1 MMKALLR
8 SLLALLILMGALLAF
23 ILTPMG
29 LQVSVDLAKKLLPG
43 ELSYKKISGVIIGPI
58 IVDDFQYKTKDQD
71 IKISRLRI
79 SWNPLD
85 LLRSQLH
92 IQTLDIDQL
101 HYATNKKSLPDQWNV
116 KAVELVANQW
126 IHALE
131 NKTLP
136 LHITIDRANLQQ
148 IQFRSPDTQTDLQ
161 KVILRVQLSKEKW
174 NVIFYGSLQK
184 PESLIARF
192 ALEGKPSDYSILF
205 LMQGVGTAW
214 ELKGM
219 GNQESLSLH
228 TIHTHFLN
236 GLLDAQIQ
244 ANWQAAPTWTGQFTA
259 KNVNLSLLNPEW
271 TQSLSVQA
279 VSTGKNADV
288 LSTHNDLHM
297 QTPAGYLHFTVSHKN
312 TWHIAW
318 HVLLNSLSSFYLNA
332 SGHAESRGEIDGD
345 INNPH
350 FNLWAKGKIKNSE
363 GKIKHAKITLI
374 GNNTDHVLT
383 AKADFQRADVSLAIH
398 GHLNNENEWRGT
410 LQQLTVAFNQDNQ
423 WQLTKAVPMSAA
435 AHSFSV
441 STLCLASH
449 ATGKA
454 CFQGKLLNQ
463 HLTGSADINVMRYT
477 WLKSLI
483 PAIRVPSGQIH
494 AALQMN
500 GTMQEPNITGAIHFV
515 QGDIFIPKLNVTL
528 KNLNAEIS
536 SNNHTINIDA
546 KTYSGNEPIALHG
559 VLDLSKPGVAA
570 QLALTARNVQIINT
584 DQYKA
589 TATADLKA
597 VIKGSVIS
605 LTGNIALP
613 TGTISPNDFKITTTL
628 PDHDIVYVGN
638 NVHPPKSFWTIH
650 TDINI
655 TIGDHV
661 RVIDLFHVTG
671 KLAGGVR
678 LMQEP
683 GHDAFATGQ
692 IFVRKGIFQTYGQT
706 LTVEPNSYVD
716 YTDSLLSDPQ
726 LNLRASKVI
735 DSVDNM
741 GLSNYVGSKLIVGIA
756 LNGTAKRP
764 VITFFSNR
772 GNLSQAD
779 ILSYIFLGYGSSSNA
794 PGNTDFLLRA
804 IAAVNISSQG
814 LLGKENVASKI
825 QSGLGLSEM
834 GVESETITDGLG
846 NPLNQQSAFVVGK
859 NLTKHFYVR
868 YSIGLL
874 DPVNVFELRYMFDK
888 HWAVQ
893 TDSSTLGNGADVLY
907 TFERN

>member
-8 SLLALLILMGALLAF
+8 SLLILLILMAALLAF

-29 LQVSVDLAKKLLPG
+29 LEVSVDLAKKLLPG

-58 IVDDFQYKTKDQD
+58 AVQDFEYKTKDQD
-71 IKISRLRI
+71 IKISQLRI

-85 LLRSQLH
+85 LFKSQLH
-92 IQTLDIDQL
+92 IETLDVDQL
-101 HYATNKKSLPDQWNV
+101 QYTTNVKSLPEQWNV
-116 KAVELVANQW
+116 KAIQLLVNQW
-126 IHALE
+126 ISALQ
-131 NKTLP
+131 NKALP
-136 LHITIDRANLQQ
+136 LHITIDRANLQA

-192 ALEGKPSDYSILF
+192 SLEGKPDDYSILF
-205 LMQGVGTAW
+205 LMQGDRTAW
-214 ELKGM
+214 ELRGI
-219 GNQESLSLH
+219 GNQQSLSLH
-228 TIHTHFLN
+228 TIHTLFLN
-236 GLLDAQIQ
+236 GLLDAQIT
-244 ANWQAAPTWTGQFTA
+244 ANWQAAPTWTGRLNV

-271 TQSLSVQA
+271 TQSLSIQA
-279 VSTGKNADV
+279 TSAGKNADV
-288 LSTHNDLHM
+288 LSTDNDLRM
-297 QTPAGYLHFTVSHKN
+297 QTPAGSLHFAVSHKN

-332 SGHAESRGEIDGD
+332 SGHVESRGKIDGD

-350 FNLWAKGKIKNSE
+350 FNIWAKGKIKNNA
-363 GKIKHAKITLI
+363 GKIKHAKITLV
-374 GNNTDHVLT
+374 GNNADHALT
-383 AKADFQRADVSLAIH
+383 ATVDFQRADVSLAIH
-398 GHLNNENEWRGT
+398 GHLNHENAWHGT
-410 LQQLTVAFNQDNQ
+410 LQQLGIAFNRDNQ
-423 WQLTKAVPMSAA
+423 WQLTKAVPMNATA
-435 AHSFSV
+435 NAFSV
-441 STLCLASH
+441 SSLCLVSH
-449 ATGKA
+449 ATGQA
-454 CFQGKLLNQ
+454 CFQAKLLNQ
-463 HLTGSADINVMRYT
+463 HLTGSADINVTRYT

-483 PAIRVPSGQIH
+483 PAIRVPSGQVH
-494 AALQMN
+494 ATLQMN
-500 GTMQEPNITGAIHFV
+500 GTTQKPNITGAIHFV
-515 QGDIFIPKLNVTL
+515 QGEIFIPKLNIML
-528 KNLNAEIS
+528 NNLNAGIS
-536 SNNHTINIDA
+536 SNNHTINLDA
-546 KTYSGNEPIALHG
+546 KTYSGNQPIELQG
-559 VLDLSKPGVAA
+559 TLDLSKPDIEA
-570 QLALTARNVQIINT
+570 QLALTATNALIVNT

-589 TATADLKA
+589 TATAALKA
-597 VIKGSVIS
+597 LIKGSDIT
-605 LTGNIALP
+605 LTGNITLP

-638 NVHPPKSFWTIH
+638 NVHPPKPFWAIH

-655 TIGDHV
+655 AIGNHV

-671 KLAGGVR
+671 QLGGSLR

-692 IFVRKGIFQTYGQT
+692 VFLRKGIFQTYGQT

-716 YTDSLLSDPQ
+716 YTESLLSNPQ

-741 GLSNYVGSKLIVGIA
+741 GLSNYVGGKLIVGIA
-756 LNGTAKRP
+756 LNGTARRP
-764 VITFFSNR
+764 VISFFSNR
-772 GNLSQAD
+772 GGLSQAD
-779 ILSYIFLGYGSSSNA
+779 ILSYIFLGYGGSSNT

-846 NPLNQQSAFVVGK
+846 NPLNRQSAFVVGK

-874 DPVNVFELRYMFDK
+874 DPVNVFELRYMFDN

-907 TFERN
+907 TFQRN